1 MVYIFNY
8 LCTHKMK
15 IMKRFG
21 TILMASVALLAA
33 SCSSTEETHEQEE
46 AVVESTTYNL
56 NAEETTLMWAANMG
70 PEYGHNGSISVS
82 EGTMTMNG
90 EELESGSFTI
100 DMNSIK
106 NIDLVEAGEEGK
118 AGALEG
124 HLKGTMVDE
133 KHPADLFFSA
143 PVFPTAKVSL
153 GEYKDGKLNLTIS
166 MLGKEFSQEVAA
178 NLSHDDN
185 GASIS
190 GEFQLDFT
198 SLEVPGLQPN
208 PEDGS
213 QINPVMDFK
222 LNVVMTK

>member
-1 MVYIFNY
+1 
-8 LCTHKMK
+8 
-15 IMKRFG
+15 MKRIG

-33 SCSSTEETHEQEE
+33 SCSSTEETHDHEE
-46 AVVESTTYNL
+46 AVVESMTYNL
-56 NAEETTLMWAANMG
+56 NAEETTLLWAANMG
-70 PEYGHNGSISVS
+70 PEYGHNGSISIT
-82 EGTMTMNG
+82 EGTMTMTG
-90 EELESGSFTI
+90 DDLESGSFTI

-106 NIDLVEAGEEGK
+106 NDDLVEAGEAEK
-118 AGALEG
+118 AGYLEG

-133 KHPADLFFSA
+133 KHPADLFFNA
-143 PVFPTAKVSL
+143 PVFPTTKVSL
-153 GEYKDGKLNLTIS
+153 GEYKDGNLNLTIS
-166 MLGKEFSQEVAA
+166 MLGKEFSQDVAVE
-178 NLSHDDN
+178 LTHDDN

-190 GEFQLDFT
+190 GGFQLDFT